1 MNNFIKK
8 NCVLMI
14 SAVLLI
20 ACSPKIHNE
29 KQKQA
34 IEKDNTQVWAGVYRG
49 VLPCAD
55 CNRIEL
61 EIVLFEDFR
70 YQMKTKKV
78 GSIQF
83 PPQIVRGKFKW
94 RLDGNGLIQLDK
106 NGDNMVFFVGKDG
119 KLEMRGNDGKAYPN
133 HKGEICH
140 LNKLVEQK

>member
-1 MNNFIKK
+1 MLLRSFCIF
-8 NCVLMI
+8 LL
-14 SAVLLI
+14 SFLI
-20 ACSPKIHNE
+20 ACNQNVA
-29 KQKQA
+29 QK
-34 IEKDNTQVWAGVYRG
+34 NTASAVEMQNSKTWTGIYYG
-49 VLPCAD
+49 ELPCAD

-61 EIVLFEDFR
+61 EIKLSPDFT
-70 YQMKTKKV
+70 YQMKTQKV
-78 GSIQF
+78 GSLQF

-94 RLDGNGLIQLDK
+94 RLDGNGLIQLDE